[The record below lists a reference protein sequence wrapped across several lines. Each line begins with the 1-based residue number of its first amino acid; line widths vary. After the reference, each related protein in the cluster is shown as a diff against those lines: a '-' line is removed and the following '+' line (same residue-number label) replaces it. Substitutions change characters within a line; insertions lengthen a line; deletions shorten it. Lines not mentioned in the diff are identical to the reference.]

1 MQKKRGW
8 GSESL
13 PNEAMLR
20 YVSGL
25 MFRFRPLRL
34 RARPLPFFS
43 VQSTDGNP
51 CAADPWND
59 KLLLLRDIPR
69 LKSSHHGYQEHRVK
83 ALVGKWV
90 GDGQAGMTH
99 LKGQV
104 QGTRESMNSAGGA
117 SPGEATGAVS
127 EWPAPR
133 GELYLFLGHRLG
145 NSGKTEN
152 HAHLGSDHPKHRCHC
167 LVS

>member
-1 MQKKRGW
+1 MRDAQVKAL
-8 GSESL
+8 GSGSL

-25 MFRFRPLRL
+25 TFRFRLLRL

-51 CAADPWND
+51 YAADPWND

-69 LKSSHHGYQEHRVK
+69 LKGSRHGYQEHRVN
-83 ALVGKWV
+83 ALVGKGV
-90 GDGQAGMTH
+90 VEGQAGMTH

-104 QGTRESMNSAGGA
+104 QVTREFMNSAGGA
-117 SPGEATGAVS
+117 SPGEATGV
-127 EWPAPR
+127 
-133 GELYLFLGHRLG
+133 
-145 NSGKTEN
+145 
-152 HAHLGSDHPKHRCHC
+152 
-167 LVS
+167 V